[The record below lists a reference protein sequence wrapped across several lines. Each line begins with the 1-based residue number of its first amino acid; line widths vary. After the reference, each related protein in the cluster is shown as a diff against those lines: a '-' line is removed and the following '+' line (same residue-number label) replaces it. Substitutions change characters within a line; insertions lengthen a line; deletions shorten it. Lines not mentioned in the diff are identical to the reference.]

1 MQTEEISKNKEVSL
15 DNPSMSKQDKL
26 GLLKLSVKAAFLGGA
41 SSLKAI
47 ENRIHKSLSS
57 ESKELTDISTYL
69 LDLGGKRMRPLLT
82 VLTSQLFGMKE
93 PSPEVIDAAS
103 GIELIHMATLLHD
116 DIIDQSPLRRSKP
129 SAYSQY
135 GLPSTLLAGDF
146 LLVRAFGI
154 CAHLDNF
161 VIEETE
167 KACVAL
173 TEGEIL
179 EGFINPTNPRSIDEY
194 VNVVGKK
201 TAALFELASVVG
213 SHLAG
218 ANQHEVSLLRIFGYN
233 AGVAFQMIDDI
244 LDISAD
250 EDLLGKP
257 AGTDL
262 RQKTPSLI
270 NILWQRIEPEDAKTF
285 FSQTNTEE
293 HVRDTINYLKSS
305 PVLDQARILAK
316 DYAGRATNA
325 LLSIDKNKIDFQVRD
340 QLFSLLDY
348 TLERCL

>member
-1 MQTEEISKNKEVSL
+1 MSLTNNLTNKENIENS
-15 DNPSMSKQDKL
+15 SFQIQDKL
-26 GLLKLSVKAAFLGGA
+26 GLLKLSVKAAFLAGGA
-41 SSLKAI
+41 GLREV
-47 ENRIHKSLSS
+47 ENRIRRSLDS

-82 VLTSQLFGMKE
+82 ILCSQLFKMKN
-93 PSPEVIDAAS
+93 PSTDLINAAA

-135 GLPSTLLAGDF
+135 GLPSTLLTGDF

-154 CAHLDNF
+154 CAHLDTF

-179 EGFINPTNPRSIDEY
+179 EGFINLNKPTSIDQY
-194 VNVVGKK
+194 INIVDKK
-201 TAALFELASVVG
+201 TAALFTLSSVIG

-218 ANQHEVSLLRIFGYN
+218 ASKDDVQKLRAFGSN

-250 EDLLGKP
+250 ETLLGKP
-257 AGTDL
+257 SGTDL
-262 RQKTPSLI
+262 RQKTPSLV
-270 NILWQRIEPEDAKTF
+270 NIVWLQKDPKAAKDFFQKENHTEDEIKNTIEFLK
-285 FSQTNTEE
+285 
-293 HVRDTINYLKSS
+293 KSS
-305 PVLDQARILAK
+305 ILEECRIHAK
-316 DYAGRATNA
+316 DFAGRATNA
-325 LLSIDKNKIDFQVRD
+325 LLCLKESSINTKVRD

>member
-1 MQTEEISKNKEVSL
+1 MSKDLIEISENFE
-15 DNPSMSKQDKL
+15 NPSMSRQDKL
-26 GLLKLSVKAAFLGGA
+26 GLLKLSVKAAFLAGA
-41 SSLKAI
+41 PSLRSV
-47 ENRIHKSLSS
+47 ENRIKKSLN
-57 ESKELTDISTYL
+57 SKSTELTGISNYL

-82 VLTSQLFGMKE
+82 ILCGQLFGMKT
-93 PSPEVIDAAS
+93 PSADLIDAAA

-129 SAYSQY
+129 SAYSEF
-135 GLPSTLLAGDF
+135 GLSSTLLTGDF

-154 CAHLDNF
+154 CAHLDTF

-167 KACVAL
+167 KACVSL
-173 TEGEIL
+173 TEGEII
-179 EGFINPTNPRSIDEY
+179 EGFIDPLENRTFEAYIE
-194 VNVVGKK
+194 VVEGK
-201 TAALFELASVVG
+201 TAALFTLASVVG
-213 SHLAG
+213 SYLAG
-218 ANQHEVSLLRIFGYN
+218 ANPTDVQKLRIFGAN
-233 AGVAFQMIDDI
+233 AGIAFQMIDDI

-262 RQKTPSLI
+262 KQKTPSLV
-270 NILWQRIEPEDAKTF
+270 NILWQELEPKKANAF
-285 FSQTNTEE
+285 FSKEDCSENELRE
-293 HVRDTINYLKSS
+293 MIAYLQKSK
-305 PVLDQARILAK
+305 VLEQAKIHAK

-325 LLSIDKNKIDFQVRD
+325 LLAIDKNKIDSKVRD